1 MKIISRTLPFLLV
14 IGLGASPIVQADSD
28 TKKLI
33 TSCEGCHGS
42 NGNSENPDVPVIA
55 GYSEDGFLDTL
66 AAFRDDERIGV
77 KFRIQGGPEMMMN
90 DIAKGLSE
98 EQVKALSKYFSS
110 KAFTPRVQKVDM
122 GLAKEGAVLHKKNCE
137 KCHSEGGGSPQDDA
151 AILAGQWMPYLTRQF
166 ENMKT
171 GKRIVPSRMQKKINK
186 LSEDD
191 KKALVQFYGSN
202 NLLLNEKK

>member
-1 MKIISRTLPFLLV
+1 
-14 IGLGASPIVQADSD
+14 
-28 TKKLI
+28 
-33 TSCEGCHGS
+33 
-42 NGNSENPDVPVIA
+42 
-55 GYSEDGFLDTL
+55 
-66 AAFRDDERIGV
+66 
-77 KFRIQGGPEMMMN
+77 
-90 DIAKGLSE
+90 
-98 EQVKALSKYFSS
+98 
-110 KAFTPRVQKVDM
+110 KAFIPRKQKVDIA
-122 GLAKEGAVLHKKNCE
+122 LAKEGAVLHKKDCE

-202 NLLLNEKK
+202 NLLSSEKK